1 MCDIF
6 PVYGIH
12 VKLTGYT
19 NLLFSQNA
27 LAGALTLTSGRAP
40 GPAPVSTGDGGLSL
54 DLIVG
59 VTGIRYHRAVAHP
72 VPH

>member
-1 MCDIF
+1 MVSMNNDKVHKSTTVI
-6 PVYGIH
+6 
-12 VKLTGYT
+12 
-19 NLLFSQNA
+19 SQNA

-40 GPAPVSTGDGGLSL
+40 GPAPVSTGDGALSL

-72 VPH
+72 IPH